1 MERHNV
7 TDEEI
12 RGFCQ
17 HLRSKERE
25 PGTIEKYRRDVRA
38 FATWLQGREASKER
52 VVEWK
57 EHLRRSGYAPVTI
70 NSMLTAVNRFFRF
83 LGWDELRV
91 RSLRIQRRMFRNR
104 EKELTREEYTRLVET
119 ARGLGRERLA
129 LLMETI
135 CATGIRVS
143 EVKYITVEAVQAGR
157 AEVSLK
163 GKIRTIL
170 IPNKLCRKLWKY
182 ARKQKTASGEIFL
195 TRSGKG
201 LSRRQIWAEMKAVC
215 SEAKVPPSKV
225 FPHNLRHLFARCF
238 YRACRDVVQLADVLG
253 HSSVETTRIYLISSG
268 AEHARRMERLG
279 LIFPE

>member
-1 MERHNV
+1 MESYIISG
-7 TDEEI
+7 EEI

-17 HLRSKERE
+17 HLRSEERE

-38 FATWLQGREASKER
+38 FAAWLQGREVSKER

-70 NSMLTAVNRFFRF
+70 NSMLTAANQFFRF

-91 RSLRIQRRMFRNR
+91 RSLRIQRRVSRSR
-104 EKELTREEYTRLVET
+104 ERELTREEYVRLVET
-119 ARGLGRERLA
+119 ARGLGKERLA
-129 LLMETI
+129 LLLETI

-143 EVKYITVEAVQAGR
+143 EVKYITVEAAETGR

-170 IPNKLCRKLWKY
+170 IPNKLCRKLRKY

-195 TRSGKG
+195 TRSGRG
-201 LSRRQIWAEMKAVC
+201 LSRRQIWAEMKAIC
-215 SEAKVPPSKV
+215 AKAGVPAGRV

-253 HSSVETTRIYLISSG
+253 HASVETTRIYLASSG
-268 AEHARRMERLG
+268 TEHARRMERLG
-279 LIFPE
+279 LVISS